1 LAQIQAVPAQS
12 FADFEAE
19 DDNVDIANDLW
30 ATSIAHCGGG
40 IRAEGV
46 YFSAVVVG
54 RVSHCG
60 RGRYGLGVH
69 TERLAL
75 TYTHRYIYIHIFR
88 EYKFYFMN
96 VLLQVFGTPSSRV
109 FCICIFAL
117 RVADTEAREGRV

>member
-12 FADFEAE
+12 FADFEVK
-19 DDNVDIANDLW
+19 DDNVDIENDLW
-30 ATSIAHCGGG
+30 ATSIAHLGGG
-40 IRAEGV
+40 VRAGGV

-75 TYTHRYIYIHIFR
+75 TYTHKYIYIYIFR
-88 EYKFYFMN
+88 EYTFDFMN
-96 VLLQVFGTPSSRV
+96 V
-109 FCICIFAL
+109 
-117 RVADTEAREGRV
+117 